1 MKRLN
6 ILFIA
11 VGMIVITKSTFCQ
24 STILGNNGTVNTPCS
39 RKFSEAQLASIN
51 KQSL

>member
-1 MKRLN
+1 MKKLN

-24 STILGNNGTVNTPCS
+24 STILGNNGTVNP
-39 RKFSEAQLASIN
+39 ALASLAKRN
-51 KQSL
+51 LRV